1 MAEALGLARP
11 FLPSLLFLFS
21 LSVHFR
27 CMEEAAWAPLFE
39 VEASRVAGDGGEK
52 LEPVA
57 VSGTGDIK
65 ILF

>member
-1 MAEALGLARP
+1 
-11 FLPSLLFLFS
+11 
-21 LSVHFR
+21 
-27 CMEEAAWAPLFE
+27 MEEAAWAPLFE

-65 ILF
+65 ILFLTSPRGIQVYCQAT